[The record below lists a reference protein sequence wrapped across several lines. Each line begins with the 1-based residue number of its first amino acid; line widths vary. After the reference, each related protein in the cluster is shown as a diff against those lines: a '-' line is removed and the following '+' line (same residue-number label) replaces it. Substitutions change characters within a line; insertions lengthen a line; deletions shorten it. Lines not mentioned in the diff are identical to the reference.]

1 MKADW
6 DSLVEGV
13 EAPRTEPTADT
24 FTHFPQV
31 LSLLDELDQPVGGHG
46 GAATDVWPTALPPAW
61 PADAALFAPP
71 PLPRAPWHSSKV
83 VPLPPPGAGGWDA
96 SVHPVGSDVP
106 MVDSIPMEPIGGV
119 GPCLPGAPAALHRMA
134 PPAGGMYPPRM
145 AMAMLPH
152 IRTHTIPPPPLPAL
166 HHPDG
171 GAAAQPKGKGR
182 KGAAARSAGAP
193 RSAGGRSSMSD
204 GGNGAASA
212 PAPRT
217 SHGAFGGGWT
227 PDATAVSAG
236 GPFSSG
242 GCSLGRTTLSGGDDE
257 DPDVKRERRILAN
270 RASAARSRQRK
281 LEHVQELERNVATL
295 QTQLEDAKRRFAS
308 TVAARDA
315 LLAHNEALRARAL
328 RLAEECGPGFTWT
341 L

>member
-1 MKADW
+1 
-6 DSLVEGV
+6 
-13 EAPRTEPTADT
+13 
-24 FTHFPQV
+24 V
-31 LSLLDELDQPVGGHG
+31 LSLLDELEQPAGGHG
-46 GAATDVWPTALPPAW
+46 GPATDVWPTALPPAW

-71 PLPRAPWHSSKV
+71 PLPRAPLHSSKV
-83 VPLPPPGAGGWDA
+83 VPLPPGAGGWYA
-96 SVHPVGSDVP
+96 SAPPGGPDVP
-106 MVDSIPMEPIGGV
+106 MVDSISMEPPGGV
-119 GPCLPGAPAALHRMA
+119 GPCLPGAPASLQRMA
-134 PPAGGMYPPRM
+134 PTGMYPPRV

-166 HHPDG
+166 HHPDL
-171 GAAAQPKGKGR
+171 GAAAQLKGKGR

-193 RSAGGRSSMSD
+193 RSGGGRSSMSD

-227 PDATAVSAG
+227 PDATTVSAG
-236 GPFSSG
+236 GPFSAGGGRSG
-242 GCSLGRTTLSGGDDE
+242 SLGRTPLSGGDDE
-257 DPDVKRERRILAN
+257 DPEVKRERRILAN

-281 LEHVQELERNVATL
+281 LEHVQELECNVATL
-295 QTQLEDAKRRFAS
+295 QAQLEDAQRGFAS

-315 LLAHNEALRARAL
+315 ILAHNEALRARAL
-328 RLAEECGPGFTWT
+328 LLAEECGPGFTWT